1 MGLKLAT
8 PRVQT
13 ECSSQ
18 SQLRNDKII
27 MIKKDALCCC
37 GYFLKDSKKNFS
49 HTLPMLWMFSHF
61 ENLNFW
67 PMLSYSDSDVF

>member
-1 MGLKLAT
+1 MGLKLTT

-27 MIKKDALCCC
+27 MIKKIHYAVVDI
-37 GYFLKDSKKNFS
+37 F
-49 HTLPMLWMFSHF
+49 
-61 ENLNFW
+61 
-67 PMLSYSDSDVF
+67 